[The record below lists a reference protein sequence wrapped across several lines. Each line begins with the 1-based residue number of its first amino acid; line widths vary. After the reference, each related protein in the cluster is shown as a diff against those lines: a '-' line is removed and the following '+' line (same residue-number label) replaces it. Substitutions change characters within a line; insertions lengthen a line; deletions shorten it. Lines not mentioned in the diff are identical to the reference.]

1 MIKNK
6 KESKFKQKISFLS
19 VIFKRNKAFVT
30 AVAVS
35 FLVLA
40 VMIYLNAY
48 ENSGFSKLTISDFE
62 VGMVS
67 DRDVIS
73 NRNIEVIDEKAT
85 EIRRVA
91 AKHSV
96 RAVFYKDDSVSEKMI
111 REYSEFA
118 SYIIGLKDSAKS
130 FTAFKFMVMEKY
142 PVLLSENDLE
152 SIYKAVDFYEITSVS
167 LNMLKQLF
175 DIGIIEIPLTGLGEL
190 NDAEISLRTSQD
202 QKLSSTNVFL
212 ANLVLFYNVRDRIK
226 TFLSDVKKSKLE
238 SYVLSIVLPFA
249 QPNILFDTEET
260 EKRVDEALKKV
271 NPVKINIEKNQKI
284 IKRGFI
290 ISEDAYTRL
299 KAYAGDGRYIDFSQ
313 IAAALI
319 FLTLSV
325 IISLFLF
332 SKKII
337 GESLD
342 GKFNLLI
349 LISFDLIYILI
360 LFLSRLS
367 IFAYPLDI
375 VPILPVTF
383 LTMLIAALISRK
395 ISVFAVFVFS
405 LAVFG
410 ATGFKIQP
418 AMFAILSGLAGAGMV
433 NIKGRR
439 MDLIKT
445 ALGLILVQ
453 PIILLCM
460 FAIFPGSASDKSV
473 LLLSTAGSGFISGIL
488 VLGFLPIL
496 ETLMNVPTSFRLMEL
511 SDLNS
516 PIMKK
521 MLITVAGTYN
531 HSMMVASLAESA
543 CREIGANSI
552 LARVGA
558 YYHDIGKMEQ
568 GEYFVENQTNYN
580 KHMDINP
587 RLSAT
592 VIRSH
597 VKIGIEK
604 AKQLRLPQPVIDII
618 SEHHGNS
625 CISYFYAKAKELD
638 PNVDIED
645 FCYPGIPPRSKESA
659 VVMLADIVEA
669 ACRTLEKPSVPRL
682 EKFIDELVSG
692 KIKSGQLDNSEL
704 TFREVRIIKAAF
716 VKILAGYYHSRIE
729 YPNQKN
735 VDDDEGTKPQNK
747 NGQKLEVE
755 TSQVQPQKENHNV

>member
-1 MIKNK
+1 MTKNK
-6 KESKFKQKISFLS
+6 KDSKFKEKISSLGL
-19 VIFKRNKAFVT
+19 ILKRNKAFVI
-30 AVAVS
+30 AVAAS

-40 VMIYLNAY
+40 AMIFFNAY
-48 ENSGFSKLTISDFE
+48 ENSGLSNLTISDFE
-62 VGMVS
+62 VGMVA
-67 DRDVIS
+67 DRDIIS
-73 NRNIEVIDEKAT
+73 NRSIEAVDEKAT
-85 EIRRVA
+85 EIRKLA

-96 RAVFYKDDSVSEKMI
+96 KAVFYKDNSVSEQMI

-118 SYIIGLKDSAKS
+118 GYVIGLKDTSKS
-130 FTAFKFMVMEKY
+130 FTAFKFMFMEKY
-142 PVLLSENDLE
+142 PVLISEYVLE
-152 SIYKAVDFYEITSVS
+152 RIYKSKNFDEVS
-167 LNMLKQLF
+167 SLALTVLKQLF
-175 DIGIIEIPLTGLGEL
+175 DVGIIELPLTGIEDLSDTEINLGI
-190 NDAEISLRTSQD
+190 NVN
-202 QKLSSTNVFL
+202 QKLSYTNVFL
-212 ANLVLFYNVRDRIK
+212 ADIVLPERLQEQVK
-226 TFLSDVKKSKLE
+226 TFLSDVKQAGFE
-238 SYVLSIVLPFA
+238 IDVFNIIQPFA
-249 QPNILFDTEET
+249 KPNILFDTEET

-271 NPVKINIEKNQKI
+271 VPVKINIEKNQKI
-284 IKRGFI
+284 IRRGFI

-299 KAYAGDGRYIDFSQ
+299 KVYASDGIHIDFSR
-313 IAAALI
+313 IAAALV
-319 FLTLSV
+319 FLSLSL
-325 IISLFLF
+325 ITSLFLF
-332 SKKII
+332 SQKII
-337 GESLD
+337 GQDLD
-342 GKFNLLI
+342 FKFNLLI
-349 LISFDLIYILI
+349 LISFDLIYILV
-360 LFLSRLS
+360 LFISRLS
-367 IFAYPLDI
+367 IFSYPLDI

-383 LTMLIAALISRK
+383 LTMLITALISRK
-395 ISVFAVFVFS
+395 ISVFSVFVFS

-418 AMFAILSGLAGAGMV
+418 ALFAILSGLAGAGMV

-439 MDLIKT
+439 MDLIQT
-445 ALGLILVQ
+445 ASTLILVQ
-453 PIILLCM
+453 PIISLCM
-460 FAIFPGSASDKSV
+460 FLIFPGSAGDKSI
-473 LLLSTAGSGFISGIL
+473 LLLGSAANGFISGIL

-496 ETLMNVPTSFRLMEL
+496 ETLMNVPTNFRLMEL

-521 MLITVAGTYN
+521 MLISVAGTYN

-568 GEYFVENQTNYN
+568 GEYFVENQTNHN

-597 VKIGIEK
+597 VKLGIEK
-604 AKQLRLPQPVIDII
+604 AKQLRLPEAVIDII
-618 SEHHGNS
+618 AEHHGNS
-625 CISYFYAKAKELD
+625 CIYYFYSKAKELD

-692 KIKSGQLDNSEL
+692 KIETGQLDNSEL
-704 TFREVRIIKAAF
+704 TFREVRMIKAAF

-735 VDDDEGTKPQNK
+735 VDDDEDGKTQNK
-747 NGQKLEVE
+747 NGQKTEAE
-755 TSQVQPQKENHNV
+755 TNEEQPQKENNNV

>member
-6 KESKFKQKISFLS
+6 KESKFKERISSLS
-19 VIFKRNKAFVT
+19 LIFKRNKAFVIS
-30 AVAVS
+30 VVVS
-35 FLVLA
+35 FLILA
-40 VMIYLNAY
+40 VMIYINAY

-73 NRNIEVIDEKAT
+73 NRNLEVIDEKAT
-85 EIRRVA
+85 EIRKVA

-96 RAVFYKDDSVSEKMI
+96 RAVFYKDNSVSEKMI
-111 REYSEFA
+111 RDYSEFA

-152 SIYKAVDFYEITSVS
+152 SIYKTKDFYEITSLS
-167 LNMLKQLF
+167 LSMLKQLF
-175 DIGIIEIPLTGLGEL
+175 DIGIIEMPLTGIENL
-190 NDAEISLRTSQD
+190 NDAEISLRTNQNQSY
-202 QKLSSTNVFL
+202 TNVFI
-212 ANLVLFYNVRDRIK
+212 ANLVLFYNVQDQIK
-226 TFLSDVKKSKLE
+226 SFLSDVKKSKLE
-238 SYVLSIVLPFA
+238 SYVLSMVLPFA
-249 QPNILFDTEET
+249 QANILFDTEET
-260 EKRVDEALKKV
+260 EKRVEEALKKV
-271 NPVKINIEKNQKI
+271 APVKINIEKNQKI

-299 KAYAGDGRYIDFSQ
+299 KAYVGDGRYIDFRQ

-319 FLTLSV
+319 FLSLALIT
-325 IISLFLF
+325 SLFLF
-332 SKKII
+332 SEKII
-337 GESLD
+337 GQSLD
-342 GKFNLLI
+342 FKFNLLI
-349 LISFDLIYILI
+349 LISFDLIYILV
-360 LFLSRLS
+360 LFISRLS
-367 IFAYPLDI
+367 IFSYPLDI

-418 AMFAILSGLAGAGMV
+418 ALFAILSGLAGAGMV

-460 FAIFPGSASDKSV
+460 FVIFPGSASDKSV
-473 LLLSTAGSGFISGIL
+473 LLLGAAGSGFISGIL

-531 HSMMVASLAESA
+531 HSMMVASLSESA

-604 AKQLRLPQPVIDII
+604 AKQLRLPQSVIDII
-618 SEHHGNS
+618 AEHHGNS

-645 FCYPGIPPRSKESA
+645 FCYPGTPPRSKESA

-692 KIKSGQLDNSEL
+692 KINAGQLDNSEL

-735 VDDDEGTKPQNK
+735 PDDEEAKPSNK
-747 NGQKLEVE
+747 NGQKLEAE
-755 TSQVQPQKENHNV
+755 TNQVQPQKENNNV

>member
-6 KESKFKQKISFLS
+6 KQNKLKEQLS
-19 VIFKRNKAFVT
+19 SVSLIFKKNKAFVISLL
-30 AVAVS
+30 VS
-35 FLVLA
+35 FFILSVL
-40 VMIYLNAY
+40 IYINAY
-48 ENSGFSKLTISDFE
+48 ENSGLSKLTISDFE
-62 VGMVS
+62 IGMVA
-67 DRDVIS
+67 DRDIIS
-73 NRNIEVIDEKAT
+73 NRNMEAVDEKAT
-85 EIRRVA
+85 EIKKLA

-96 RAVFYKDDSVSEKMI
+96 RAVFYKDNSVSEQMI
-111 REYSEFA
+111 REYSEFVSYTIGVKDA
-118 SYIIGLKDSAKS
+118 SKS
-130 FTAFKFMVMEKY
+130 FTAFKFMFMEKY
-142 PVLLSENDLE
+142 PVILSEDALE
-152 SIYKAVDFYEITSVS
+152 RIYNSKDFDEITSLALTV
-167 LNMLKQLF
+167 LKQLF
-175 DIGIIEIPLTGLGEL
+175 DTGIIEMPLTGIEDL
-190 NDAEISLRTSQD
+190 NDTEISLGLNVNQEQSYI
-202 QKLSSTNVFL
+202 SVFL
-212 ANLVLFYNVRDRIK
+212 NDIVLPDNLREQIK
-226 TFLSDVKKSKLE
+226 TFLFSVKKSGFE
-238 SYVLSIVLPFA
+238 IDVFNIIQPFA
-249 QPNILFDTEET
+249 HPNILFDAKET
-260 EKRVDEALKKV
+260 EKRVEEALKKV
-271 NPVKINIEKNQKI
+271 VPVKINIEKNQKI

-299 KAYAGDGRYIDFSQ
+299 KVYAADGRYVDLRQ
-313 IAAALI
+313 IAAALV
-319 FLTLSV
+319 FLSLSL
-325 IISLFLF
+325 ITSLFLF
-332 SKKII
+332 SQKII
-337 GESLD
+337 GQDLD
-342 GKFNLLI
+342 FKFRLLV
-349 LISFDLIYILI
+349 LISFDLIYILV
-360 LFLSRLS
+360 LFISRLS
-367 IFAYPLDI
+367 MFSYPLDI

-383 LTMLIAALISRK
+383 FTMLLTALTSRK
-395 ISVFAVFVFS
+395 ISVFSVFVFS

-418 AMFAILSGLAGAGMV
+418 TMFAILSGLVGAGMV

-445 ALGLILVQ
+445 ASSLILVQ
-453 PIILLCM
+453 PLIFLCM
-460 FAIFPGSASDKSV
+460 LLIFPDSAGDKSLLLLGSA
-473 LLLSTAGSGFISGIL
+473 ANGFISGIL

-496 ETLMNVPTSFRLMEL
+496 ETLMNVPTNFRLMEL

-580 KHMDINP
+580 KHLDINP

-604 AKQLRLPQPVIDII
+604 AKQLHLPQAVIDII
-618 SEHHGNS
+618 AEHHGNS
-625 CISYFYAKAKELD
+625 CISYFYAKAKEID

-659 VVMLADIVEA
+659 VVMLADVVEA

-692 KIKSGQLDNSEL
+692 KIKAGQLDNSEL

-735 VDDDEGTKPQNK
+735 IDDDDGTKPQNK
-747 NGQKLEVE
+747 NGQKTE
-755 TSQVQPQKENHNV
+755 TEINEEQPQKENNNV

>member
-1 MIKNK
+1 MTKNK
-6 KESKFKQKISFLS
+6 KETKLKELWLS
-19 VIFKRNKAFVT
+19 TSLIFKRNKTLVIS
-30 AVAVS
+30 VLVS
-35 FLVLA
+35 FIVLS
-40 VMIYLNAY
+40 VLIYINFY
-48 ENSGFSKLTISDFE
+48 ENSGFSKLSISDFE
-62 VGMVS
+62 VGMVA
-67 DRDVIS
+67 DRDVIA
-73 NRNIEVIDEKAT
+73 NRNIEVIDDKAT
-85 EIRRVA
+85 EIRKTA

-96 RAVFYKDDSVSEKMI
+96 RAVFYKDNSISEKII

-118 SYIIGLKDSAKS
+118 SYIISIKDSAKN
-130 FTAFKFMVMEKY
+130 FTAFKFLVMEKY
-142 PVLLSENDLE
+142 PVLFAEYDLE
-152 SIYKAVDFYEITSVS
+152 IIYNSKDFDEINS
-167 LNMLKQLF
+167 LALNILKQLL
-175 DIGIIEIPLTGLGEL
+175 DVGIIELPLTGLEYL
-190 NDAEISLRTSQD
+190 NDAEITLGTNQS
-202 QKLSSTNVFL
+202 QKLSYKNILL
-212 ANLVLFYNVRDRIK
+212 ADLVMIDNIK
-226 TFLSDVKKSKLE
+226 PQIKKLLADVKKSNIETNILTLM
-238 SYVLSIVLPFA
+238 SPFVQA
-249 QPNILFDTEET
+249 NILFDAEET

-271 NPVKINIEKNQKI
+271 QPVKINIGKNQKI
-284 IKRGFI
+284 LKRGFI
-290 ISEDAYTRL
+290 ITEDAYTRL
-299 KAYAGDGRYIDFSQ
+299 SAYAGEGRYVDFTQ
-313 IAAALI
+313 LAAAI
-319 FLTLSV
+319 VFLTLSLGV
-325 IISLFLF
+325 SLFLF

-337 GESLD
+337 GQSLD
-342 GKFNLLI
+342 CKFNLLI
-349 LISFDLIYILI
+349 LASFDIVYVLI
-360 LFLSRLS
+360 LFLSGLP
-367 IFAYPLDI
+367 IFSYPLDI
-375 VPILPVTF
+375 IPILPVTF
-383 LTMLIAALISRK
+383 FTMLIASLVSPK
-395 ISVFAVFVFS
+395 IAVSTVFVLS
-405 LAVFG
+405 LAIFG
-410 ATGFKIQP
+410 ADGFKIQP
-418 AMFAILSGLAGAGMV
+418 AFFAFLSGLAGAGLV
-433 NIKGRR
+433 NITGRR

-445 ALGLILVQ
+445 ASSLILVQ
-453 PIILLCM
+453 PLISLCMLLIYPDSAGDKSILLL
-460 FAIFPGSASDKSV
+460 GSA
-473 LLLSTAGSGFISGIL
+473 ANGFISGIL

-496 ETLMNVPTSFRLMEL
+496 ETLMNVPTNFRLMEL

-604 AKQLRLPQPVIDII
+604 AKQLHLPQAVIDII
-618 SEHHGNS
+618 AEHHGNS

-704 TFREVRIIKAAF
+704 TFKEVSIIKAAF

-735 VDDDEGTKPQNK
+735 IDDDEGAK
-747 NGQKLEVE
+747 
-755 TSQVQPQKENHNV
+755 PQKENNNV

>member
-6 KESKFKQKISFLS
+6 KQNKLKEKLSSISL
-19 VIFKRNKAFVT
+19 IFKRNKAFVIS
-30 AVAVS
+30 VLVS
-35 FLVLA
+35 FLILSVL
-40 VMIYLNAY
+40 IYINAY

-62 VGMVS
+62 AGMVS

-73 NRNIEVIDEKAT
+73 NRNIEAIDEKAT
-85 EIRRVA
+85 EIRKTA
-91 AKHSV
+91 AKHSIK
-96 RAVFYKDDSVSEKMI
+96 AVFYKDNSVSENMI

-118 SYIIGLKDSAKS
+118 SFIIGLKDSSKS
-130 FTAFKFMVMEKY
+130 FTAFKFMFMEKY
-142 PVLLSENDLE
+142 PVLLSEVDLE
-152 SIYKAVDFYEITSVS
+152 RIYKSKSFYEITSLALS
-167 LNMLKQLF
+167 ILKQLL
-175 DIGIIEIPLTGLGEL
+175 DIGIIEMPLTGLEEL
-190 NDAEISLRTSQD
+190 NDAEISLRKNQN
-202 QKLSSTNVFL
+202 QKQSYTNVFL
-212 ANLVLFYNVRDRIK
+212 TNLVLFYNVKAQIK
-226 TFLSDVKKSKLE
+226 TFLSDMKKSNLE
-238 SYVLSIVLPFA
+238 LDVLSVLLPFA
-249 QPNILFDTEET
+249 QPNILFDAEET
-260 EKRVDEALKKV
+260 EKRVEEALKKV
-271 NPVKINIEKNQKI
+271 LPVKITIEKNQKI
-284 IKRGFI
+284 IRRGFI

-299 KAYAGDGRYIDFSQ
+299 KAYIGDGKYVDFWQ
-313 IAAALI
+313 IAAGI
-319 FLTLSV
+319 VFLTLSM
-325 IISLFLF
+325 ITSLFLF
-332 SKKII
+332 SQKII
-337 GESLD
+337 GQNLD
-342 GKFNLLI
+342 FKFKLLL
-349 LISFDLIYILI
+349 LISFDIVYILL
-360 LFLSRLS
+360 LFVSGIS
-367 IFAYPLDI
+367 FFSYPLNI
-375 VPILPVTF
+375 VPVLPITF
-383 LTMLIAALISRK
+383 FTMLIAALISRK
-395 ISVFAVFVFS
+395 ISVLTVFVFT

-418 AMFAILSGLAGAGMV
+418 ALFAVLAGLAGAGMV
-433 NIKGRR
+433 NITGRR

-445 ALGLILVQ
+445 ASGLILVQ
-453 PIILLCM
+453 PLILLCM
-460 FAIFPGSASDKSV
+460 FLIFPDSSNDKSV
-473 LLLSTAGSGFISGIL
+473 LLLGTAANGFISGIL

-496 ETLMNVPTSFRLMEL
+496 ETLMNVPTNFRLMEL

-604 AKQLRLPQPVIDII
+604 AKQLHLPQAVIDII
-618 SEHHGNS
+618 AEHHGNS

-645 FCYPGIPPRSKESA
+645 FSYPGIPPRSKESA

-692 KIKSGQLDNSEL
+692 KIKAGQLDNSDL
-704 TFREVRIIKAAF
+704 TFREVNIIKASF

-735 VDDDEGTKPQNK
+735 IDDDE
-747 NGQKLEVE
+747 
-755 TSQVQPQKENHNV
+755 SVQAQKENNNV

>member
-6 KESKFKQKISFLS
+6 KESKFKERISSLS
-19 VIFKRNKAFVT
+19 LIFKRNKAFVIS
-30 AVAVS
+30 VVVS
-35 FLVLA
+35 FLILA
-40 VMIYLNAY
+40 VMIYINAY

-73 NRNIEVIDEKAT
+73 NRNLEVIDEKAT
-85 EIRRVA
+85 EIRKVA

-96 RAVFYKDDSVSEKMI
+96 RAVFYKDNSVSEKMI
-111 REYSEFA
+111 RDYSEFA

-152 SIYKAVDFYEITSVS
+152 SIYKTKDFYEITSLS
-167 LNMLKQLF
+167 LSMLKQLF
-175 DIGIIEIPLTGLGEL
+175 DIGIIEMPLTGIENL
-190 NDAEISLRTSQD
+190 NDAEISLRTNQNQSY
-202 QKLSSTNVFL
+202 TNVFI
-212 ANLVLFYNVRDRIK
+212 ANLVLFYNVQDQIK
-226 TFLSDVKKSKLE
+226 SFLSDVKKSKLE
-238 SYVLSIVLPFA
+238 SYVLSMVLPFA
-249 QPNILFDTEET
+249 QANILFDTEET
-260 EKRVDEALKKV
+260 EKRVEEALKKV
-271 NPVKINIEKNQKI
+271 APVKINIEKNQKI

-299 KAYAGDGRYIDFSQ
+299 KAYVGDGRYIDFRQ

-319 FLTLSV
+319 FLSLALIT
-325 IISLFLF
+325 SLFLF
-332 SKKII
+332 SEKII
-337 GESLD
+337 GQSLD
-342 GKFNLLI
+342 FKFNLLI
-349 LISFDLIYILI
+349 LISFDLIYILV
-360 LFLSRLS
+360 LFISRLS
-367 IFAYPLDI
+367 IFSYPLDI

-418 AMFAILSGLAGAGMV
+418 ALFAILSGLAGAGMV

-460 FAIFPGSASDKSV
+460 FAIFPGSASDKSI
-473 LLLSTAGSGFISGIL
+473 LLLGAAGSGFISGIL

-531 HSMMVASLAESA
+531 HSMMVASLSESA

-604 AKQLRLPQPVIDII
+604 AKQLRLPQSVIDII
-618 SEHHGNS
+618 AEHHGNS

-645 FCYPGIPPRSKESA
+645 FCYPGTPPRSKESA

-692 KIKSGQLDNSEL
+692 KINAGQLDNSEL

-735 VDDDEGTKPQNK
+735 PDDEEAKPSNK
-747 NGQKLEVE
+747 NGQKLEAE
-755 TSQVQPQKENHNV
+755 TNQVQPQKENNNV